1 MRAPF
6 RACNT
11 SGMSAAQ
18 PAGWAWTGFSH
29 DPRLPSSAALRASDR
44 DRDVALQALSEA
56 YADGRLDREEHESRT
71 DAAMSAKVLGDLP
84 PLIADLVPD
93 ESISAGVPVATADVQ
108 TQAVQAWRRRRN
120 NAAMGMAGPSV
131 MTTGIWAATAIGSGN
146 IYFFWPVFVILGTG
160 MNVLRT
166 MFSKQD
172 IIESERDRIER
183 KARKA
188 TPGGPGPAG
197 R

>member
-18 PAGWAWTGFSH
+18 PAGWAW
-29 DPRLPSSAALRASDR
+29 
-44 DRDVALQALSEA
+44 
-56 YADGRLDREEHESRT
+56 
-71 DAAMSAKVLGDLP
+71 
-84 PLIADLVPD
+84 
-93 ESISAGVPVATADVQ
+93 

-183 KARKA
+183 KARNA